1 MSGGRLELD
10 FYEFDRMYQAMLD
23 YAGNTEEAINDI
35 LHNDASPLIQEEIK
49 RLMPVSGR
57 EWKGKKRAAKTSKSL
72 TDEKGNLFVTVK
84 TTKNY
89 QYLYFADDG
98 TNTRRHVG
106 NQQFF
111 LKGGEAKQDEITD
124 RCVARLIDGFQ
135 N

>member
-1 MSGGRLELD
+1 MSDARLELD
-10 FYEFDRMYQAMLD
+10 FYEFDRMHQAMLD

-49 RLMPVSGR
+49 RLMPVSGKN
-57 EWKGKKRAAKTSKSL
+57 WKGKKSSAKSSKSL

-89 QYLYFADDG
+89 QYLYFPDDG
-98 TNTRRHVG
+98 SNTRRHVG

-111 LKGGEAKQDEITD
+111 LKGGEAKQNEIID
-124 RCVARLIDGFQ
+124 RCVARLVDDF
-135 N
+135 